1 MQSAAYEP
9 KLIPQKSVLGE
20 APVWDASAAELSWV
34 DCDRRQMFRLDPE
47 TGEIRTFSLSGQPGS
62 YAFCKD
68 GRILIAYRTGLALVD
83 IESGA
88 QQVIETPMVDFATT
102 RFNDG
107 ACDRAGRF
115 WLGTMH
121 KGMSE
126 PAGALYRVD
135 PDLSVRRMAEG
146 LTVSNGIAFSP
157 DDKTLYHT
165 DSRPA
170 IIYAYDFDLGI
181 GTISN
186 RRVFADFGGRR
197 ERPDGCTVDRDGN
210 LWTAMLGGGRVAVL
224 SPNGE
229 EIRSLPL
236 PATRPTSVCFGGPN
250 LDTLYVTSMMFSLSE
265 EELVAQP
272 HAGNVFAL
280 PGVGHGLAEPRFGS
294 D

>member
-1 MQSAAYEP
+1 MQSATYEP

-20 APVWDASAAELSWV
+20 APVWDAVAAKLNWV
-34 DCDRRQMFRLDPE
+34 DCDQRQMFRLDPE
-47 TGEIRTFSLSGQPGS
+47 TGEIRTFGLAGQPGS
-62 YAFCKD
+62 YAFCDD
-68 GRILIAYRTGLALVD
+68 GRILIAYRTGLALVN
-83 IESGA
+83 IESSA

-126 PAGALYRVD
+126 PVGALYRVD
-135 PDLSVRRMAEG
+135 PDLSIRQMAG
-146 LTVSNGIAFSP
+146 DVTVSNGIAFSP
-157 DDKTLYHT
+157 DDKIMYHT

-170 IIYAYDFDLGI
+170 VIYAYDFDLQS

-186 RRVFADFGGRR
+186 RRVFADFGGRQ

-224 SPNGE
+224 NPKGE
-229 EIRSLPL
+229 EIRSVPL
-236 PATRPTSVCFGGPN
+236 PATRPTSVCFGGRD
-250 LDTLYVTSMMFSLSE
+250 LDTLYVTSMTFSLSE
-265 EELVAQP
+265 EELAAQP
-272 HAGNVFAL
+272 DAGNVFAF
-280 PGVGHGLAEPRFGS
+280 PGIGRGLAEPRFGS
-294 D
+294 G